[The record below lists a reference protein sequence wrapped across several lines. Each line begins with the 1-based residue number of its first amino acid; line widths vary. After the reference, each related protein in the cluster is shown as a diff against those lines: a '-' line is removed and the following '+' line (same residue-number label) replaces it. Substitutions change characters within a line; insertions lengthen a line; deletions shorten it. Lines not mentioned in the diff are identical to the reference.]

1 MRTSPRYVLNKYIE
15 EKRTVFPCYD
25 KMVSRINGGDSIS
38 NESAE
43 ILK

>member
-1 MRTSPRYVLNKYIE
+1 MQTSPRYVLNKYIE
-15 EKRTVFPCYD
+15 EKRPVSPCYD
-25 KMVSRINGGDSIS
+25 KMVSRINGSDSVS